1 MYLLIGILLA
11 VLTVGGAAFL
21 LWQKQREA
29 QAKVAKQRTVE
40 ARDTVAD
47 WPPTAT
53 RIMSVPE
60 RKAYESLLKALPD
73 NLILAQVPLSRFM
86 RVPTRYSYGE
96 WLSRVGQLSADLLV
110 CDASTQV
117 LAVIEIRGAEES
129 PRSVQRHN
137 RMVRVLKAAGIQ
149 VLVWP
154 DNAIP
159 TPTAARH
166 ALFPHEAQ
174 KAREDRAAM
183 VARADRS
190 AAEPI
195 PVAEVQELDE
205 PREPP
210 PTTWFNDLEGPN
222 RAPAREG

>member
-1 MYLLIGILLA
+1 MYLLIGILLT
-11 VLTVGGAAFL
+11 VLIVGGTAA
-21 LWQKQREA
+21 WVWDKQRKA
-29 QAKVAKQRTVE
+29 KAKVAKQRVVE

-53 RIMSVPE
+53 RILSVPE
-60 RKAYESLLKALPD
+60 RQAYETLVKALPEY
-73 NLILAQVPLSRFM
+73 LVFVQVPLSRFM

-96 WLSRVGQLSADLLV
+96 WLSRVGQLSADLLI
-110 CDASTQV
+110 CDPTTEV
-117 LAVIEIRGAEES
+117 HAVVEIRGAEES

-137 RMVRVLKAAGIQ
+137 RMVRVLKAAGIE

-154 DNAIP
+154 DTAIP

-166 ALFPHEAQ
+166 QLFPEEAQ
-174 KAREDRAAM
+174 KARAERAEM
-183 VARADRS
+183 LARAERA

-195 PVAEVQELDE
+195 PVADVRELDE

-210 PTTWFNDLEGPN
+210 PTTWFNDLDGTGRRPPE
-222 RAPAREG
+222 E

>member
-1 MYLLIGILLA
+1 MYLLIGLLIA
-11 VLTVGGAAFL
+11 VLVVGGAAAMM
-21 LWQKQREA
+21 WDKQRKA
-29 QAKVAKQRTVE
+29 KAKVAKQRVVE

-53 RIMSVPE
+53 RILSVPE
-60 RKAYESLLKALPD
+60 RQAYETLVKALPD
-73 NLILAQVPLSRFM
+73 NLVLAQVPLSRFM

-96 WLSRVGQLSADLLV
+96 WLSRVGQLSADLLI
-110 CDASTQV
+110 CDASTEV

-129 PRSVQRHN
+129 PRSIQRHN
-137 RMVRVLKAAGIQ
+137 RMVRVLKAAGIH

-154 DNAIP
+154 DNALP
-159 TPTAARH
+159 TPTEARH

-174 KAREDRAAM
+174 KARTERAEM
-183 VARADRS
+183 LARAERA

-195 PVAEVQELDE
+195 PVADARELDE

-210 PTTWFNDLEGPN
+210 PTTWFNDLDGTGRPP
-222 RAPAREG
+222 RDD

>member
-1 MYLLIGILLA
+1 MYLLIGLLLA
-11 VLTVGGAAFL
+11 VLIVGGAAAMM
-21 LWQKQREA
+21 WDKQRKA
-29 QAKVAKQRTVE
+29 KAKVAKQRVVE

-53 RIMSVPE
+53 RILSVPE
-60 RKAYESLLKALPD
+60 RQAYENLVKALPD
-73 NLILAQVPLSRFM
+73 NLVLAQVPLSRFM

-96 WLSRVGQLSADLLV
+96 WLSRVGQLSADLLI
-110 CDASTQV
+110 CDASTEV
-117 LAVIEIRGAEES
+117 LAVVEIRGSEES
-129 PRSVQRHN
+129 PRSIQRHN
-137 RMVRVLKAAGIQ
+137 RMVRVLKAAGIH

-159 TPTAARH
+159 SPTEARH

-174 KAREDRAAM
+174 KARTERAEM
-183 VARADRS
+183 LARAERA

-195 PVAEVQELDE
+195 PVADARELDE

-210 PTTWFNDLEGPN
+210 PTTWFNDLDGTGRRPPE
-222 RAPAREG
+222 E

>member
-1 MYLLIGILLA
+1 MYLLIGILIA
-11 VLTVGGAAFL
+11 VLVVGGAAAMM
-21 LWQKQREA
+21 WQKQREA
-29 QAKVAKQRTVE
+29 KAKVAKQRVVE

-53 RIMSVPE
+53 RILSVPE
-60 RKAYESLLKALPD
+60 RQAYETLLKALPD
-73 NLILAQVPLSRFM
+73 NIVLAQVPLSRFM

-96 WLSRVGQLSADLLV
+96 WLSRVGQLSADLLI
-110 CDASTQV
+110 CDASTEV

-129 PRSVQRHN
+129 PRSIQRHN
-137 RMVRVLKAAGIQ
+137 RMVRVLKAAGIH

-154 DNAIP
+154 DNALP
-159 TPTAARH
+159 TPTEARH

-174 KAREDRAAM
+174 KARTERAEM
-183 VARADRS
+183 LARAERA

-195 PVAEVQELDE
+195 PVADARELDE

-210 PTTWFNDLEGPN
+210 PTTWFNDLDGTGRRPPE
-222 RAPAREG
+222 E

>member
-11 VLTVGGAAFL
+11 VLTVGSTAML
-21 LWQKQREA
+21 MWQKKRDA
-29 QAKVAKQRTVE
+29 KTKVAKQRVTE
-40 ARDTVAD
+40 SRDTVAD

-60 RKAYESLLKALPD
+60 RKAYESLVKALPD
-73 NLILAQVPLSRFM
+73 NIVLAQVPLSRFM

-96 WLSRVGQLSADLLV
+96 WLSRVGQLSADLLI
-110 CDASTQV
+110 CDTTTEVQ
-117 LAVIEIRGAEES
+117 AVVEIRGAEES
-129 PRSVQRHN
+129 PRSIQRHN

-154 DNAIP
+154 ENNIP

-174 KAREDRAAM
+174 KARDDRAAM
-183 VARADRS
+183 LARAERA

-195 PVAEVQELDE
+195 PVADVRELDE

-210 PTTWFNDLEGPN
+210 PTTWFNDLDGSGKP
-222 RAPAREG
+222 PREE